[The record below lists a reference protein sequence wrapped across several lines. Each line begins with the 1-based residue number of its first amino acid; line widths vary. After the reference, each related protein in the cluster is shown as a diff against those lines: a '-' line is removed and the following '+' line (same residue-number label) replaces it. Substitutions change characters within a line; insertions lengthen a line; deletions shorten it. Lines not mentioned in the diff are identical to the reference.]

1 MEIRIVVQQATR
13 EIVLEMEDD
22 ATKVAKLV
30 ADSIAKGELLDL
42 TDAKGRRVKVRVAK
56 LAYVDFGAA
65 AATRV
70 GSNC

>member
-1 MEIRIVVQQATR
+1 MEIRIVVKQATR

-42 TDAKGRRVKVRVAK
+42 TDAKGRRVMVPVAK
-56 LAYVDFGAA
+56 LAYVEFGAA

-70 GSNC
+70 GFN

>member
-1 MEIRIVVQQATR
+1 MEIRIGVQQATR

-22 ATKVAKLV
+22 ATKVVKLV

-42 TDAKGRRVKVRVAK
+42 TDAKGRRVMVPVAK
-56 LAYVDFGAA
+56 LAYVEFGAA

-70 GSNC
+70 GFN

>member
-22 ATKVAKLV
+22 GAKVAKLV

-42 TDAKGRRVKVRVAK
+42 TDAKGRRVMVPVAK
-56 LAYVDFGAA
+56 LAYVEFGAA

-70 GSNC
+70 GFN

>member
-1 MEIRIVVQQATR
+1 MDIRIVVQQATR

-42 TDAKGRRVKVRVAK
+42 TDTKGRRVMVPVAK
-56 LAYVDFGAA
+56 LAYVEFGAA

-70 GSNC
+70 GFN

>member
-22 ATKVAKLV
+22 GTKVAKLV

-42 TDAKGRRVKVRVAK
+42 TDTKGRRVMVPVAK
-56 LAYVDFGAA
+56 LAYVEFGAA

-70 GSNC
+70 GFN

>member
-1 MEIRIVVQQATR
+1 MEIRMVVQQATR

-42 TDAKGRRVKVRVAK
+42 TDTKGRRVMVPVAK
-56 LAYVDFGAA
+56 LAYVEFGAA

-70 GSNC
+70 GFN